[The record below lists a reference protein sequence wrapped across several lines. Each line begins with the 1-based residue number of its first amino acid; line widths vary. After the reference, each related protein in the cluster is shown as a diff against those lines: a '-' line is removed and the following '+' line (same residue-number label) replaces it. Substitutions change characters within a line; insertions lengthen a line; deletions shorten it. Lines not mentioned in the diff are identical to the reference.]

1 MSIKKIVPVL
11 GSMLL
16 LLVVT
21 ACTATGGS
29 ATESAAAAPAGAQ
42 PAAGAP
48 ALSQRARLALGT
60 LQLEGTD
67 LEVDELQ
74 AADLLLLW
82 QALRALDE
90 SAIAAEA
97 ERTALL
103 SQIEATMTAEQREA
117 IAGMDLTPENLR
129 TILQERGIGFG
140 AQGGVRRQGGEGG
153 PPVIGQGGPP
163 GGFQGGPQGGVPGAG
178 GPAGG
183 GPNPSGTPVVR
194 TGAGGGLDRFA
205 TQAVI
210 QWLEQKA
217 GQGTK

>member
-1 MSIKKIVPVL
+1 MKIKKIIPVL
-11 GSMLL
+11 ASMLL
-16 LLVVT
+16 LLAVT
-21 ACTATGGS
+21 ACTASGAPAVGS
-29 ATESAAAAPAGAQ
+29 AATAAAAAQ
-42 PAAGAP
+42 SAAGAP

-67 LEVDELQ
+67 LDVDAAH

-90 SAIAAEA
+90 SATAAEA

-117 IAGMDLTPENLR
+117 IARMDLTPENLR
-129 TILQERGIGFG
+129 TILQERGIGFRG
-140 AQGGVRRQGGEGG
+140 QGGARS
-153 PPVIGQGGPP
+153 QGGPP

-178 GPAGG
+178 GPPGGFPGAG
-183 GPNPSGTPVVR
+183 GPNPSGTPVAR
-194 TGAGGGLDRFA
+194 AGAGGGLDRFA

-217 GQGTK
+217 GQGTE